1 VSTPPSGTGA
11 AGSCPQCGA
20 PLRFGGGQSLA
31 ARCAFCGALVVRAG
45 ARLELAGQVPDLV
58 AVDSRLA
65 VGLAG
70 TIAGRPATIL
80 GRLQLSQGRATWN
93 EWYAGLEDGFAWIAE
108 AEGAVFVT
116 RPVESDALA
125 PFEALRAGAALE
137 LAPAGRLRV
146 EEVGEATLVS
156 FEGELPFR
164 PQVGATYRFADATGA
179 DGAFVTLDYGAEAVE
194 AGPGPEAPVLYAG
207 RAVPWGDVKLEG
219 LRPPP
224 LGPAGEAVSCPGCGA
239 PISLRSRESRTVT
252 CSRCRRL
259 LDLGP
264 STGSGQALRV
274 VAQLEGRVATPIPL
288 GAKGTLR
295 GEPLEVLGW
304 LRRGIRVEGVDYP
317 WDELLLHG
325 PNGYRWLSV
334 YDGHW
339 TFLAPVPA
347 GEVDEDVGVAAQHG
361 DTRFRH
367 FQGGTVRVFDV
378 QGEFYWEV
386 RKGEAVDAHDY
397 VAPPALLSVERD
409 PDGREVSW
417 TRGEYLD
424 GEELWEAFALPGSP
438 PSRSGVGAAQ
448 PNPYSG
454 RTRKAWTMTIFALLA
469 LGIVAAALALRPRET
484 VVALDVP
491 LVMGEVTLSAPFEL
505 AGGPQALEVTG
516 AAPGVSQAWIG
527 LDVALIEEATGESEA
542 VGVELS
548 RFSGRDSEGTWSEGS
563 HHGSAVIGAV
573 KDGRYVLRVEPM
585 LESVQ
590 GGTVPPAARV
600 ELARGVFLAWPLLIA
615 LGLLVAPPL
624 WWSVRSG
631 RFEVRRWA
639 ESDHPII
646 TSGDED
652 DDE

>member
-31 ARCAFCGALVVRAG
+31 ARCGFCGALVLRAG

-93 EWYAGLEDGFAWIAE
+93 EWYAGFEDGFGWVAE
-108 AEGAVFVT
+108 AEGTVLVT
-116 RPVESDALA
+116 RPIDSDAPP
-125 PFEALRAGAALE
+125 PFEGLRAGATLD

-146 EEVGEATLVS
+146 EEIGEATLVS

-179 DGAFVTLDYGAEAVE
+179 DGAFVTLDYGADGVE

-264 STGSGQALRV
+264 STGSGLRV

-438 PSRSGVGAAQ
+438 PPRSGVGAAQ

-563 HHGSAVIGAV
+563 HRGSAVIGAV
-573 KDGRYVLRVEPM
+573 KGGRYVLRVEPV

-590 GGTVPPAARV
+590 GGTVPPTARV

-639 ESDHPII
+639 ESDHPIV

>member
-1 VSTPPSGTGA
+1 VSTPPWGTGA

-31 ARCAFCGALVVRAG
+31 ARCGFCGALVVRAG

-93 EWYAGLEDGFAWIAE
+93 EWYAGLDDGFAWIAE

-116 RPVESDALA
+116 RPVESDALP
-125 PFEALRAGAALE
+125 PFEGLRAGAALE
-137 LAPAGRLRV
+137 LAPAGALRV
-146 EEVGEATLVS
+146 EEVGAATLAS

-164 PQVGATYRFADATGA
+164 PHVGATYRFADATGA
-179 DGAFVTLDYGAEAVE
+179 QGAFVTLDYGAEGE
-194 AGPGPEAPVLYAG
+194 TPVLYAG
-207 RAVPWGDVKLEG
+207 REVAWGDVKLEG
-219 LRPPP
+219 LLPPP
-224 LGPAGEAVSCPGCGA
+224 LGPAGEAASCPGCGA
-239 PISLRSRESRTVT
+239 PIALRSRESRTVT

-295 GEPLEVLGW
+295 GEALEVLGW
-304 LRRGIRVEGVDYP
+304 LRRGIRVEGVDYL

-334 YDGHW
+334 YEGHW
-339 TFLAPVPA
+339 TFLAPIAA
-347 GEVDEDVGVAAQHG
+347 GEVEEHVGVAALHG
-361 DTRFRH
+361 ATRFKH
-367 FQGGTVRVFDV
+367 FQGGTVRVYDV

-417 TRGEYLD
+417 TRGEYLEGD
-424 GEELWEAFALPGSP
+424 EVWEAFALPGSP
-438 PSRSGVGAAQ
+438 PPRSGVGAAQ

-454 RTRKAWTMTIFALLA
+454 RTRKAWTMTLFALLA

-491 LVMGEVTLSAPFEL
+491 LVAGEVTLSEPFEL
-505 AGGPQALEVTG
+505 AGGPHALEVTG
-516 AAPGVSQAWIG
+516 AAPGISQAWIG

-563 HHGSAVIGAV
+563 HRGSAVIGAV
-573 KDGRYVLRVEPM
+573 KDGRYVLRVEPV

-590 GGTVPPAARV
+590 GGTVPPTARV

-615 LGLLVAPPL
+615 LGLLLAMPL

-631 RFEVRRWA
+631 QHEVRRWA
-639 ESDHPII
+639 ESDHPIV
-646 TSGDED
+646 TSSDEED
-652 DDE
+652 DE